1 MRKTWN
7 ERGGMKGMGEEK
19 DAKNGVGV
27 GNMG

>member
-1 MRKTWN
+1 MRETWN
-7 ERGGMKGMGEEK
+7 ERGGMRGRRGGR